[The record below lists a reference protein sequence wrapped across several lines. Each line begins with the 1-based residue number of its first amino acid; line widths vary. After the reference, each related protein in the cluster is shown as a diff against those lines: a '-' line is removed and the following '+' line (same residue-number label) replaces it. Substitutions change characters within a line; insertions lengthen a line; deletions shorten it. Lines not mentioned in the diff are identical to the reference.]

1 MEISRVIIHLDLD
14 AFFCAVEEKRDTF
27 LRGKP
32 FAVGGNPNQR
42 GVVASCSY
50 AARQFG
56 VHSAMPMFQA
66 VRVCPNLIVVSPHHA
81 AYKAASR
88 EAAGQSVSY
97 FLAFAKVPL

>member
-66 VRVCPNLIVVSPHHA
+66 VRVCPNLIVVPPHHA